1 MSQRFTRENIHQGI
15 LFFLLALVAVGMQFS
30 HFLVSLG
37 IILLAANFLAEGR
50 FGDKWAKIKSN
61 PSIYLFVGFFLLHL
75 LGLLWTTDFDFAFRD
90 IKIKLP
96 ILALPLVLG
105 AGTLLKPKQFHWI
118 LILFIATSLLSSII
132 GSVIYFILSQPGD
145 DYRNMSPF
153 MSHIRLSL
161 MMGTAMFSSFYLG
174 QKTEVLKPLKSIF
187 IGLGVWFLVYLFM
200 LRAMSGIVAVLAAA
214 LVIVWLY
221 TNSLSSIYKHVLR
234 GLIASTILLIGLYI
248 YQQIDRFY
256 QFDEISID
264 QVEKKTPRGEDYV
277 FYLDIPLVENGHFVY
292 SYIAYSELE
301 TSWNEVSEIPF
312 KGLDKK
318 GQQIEPTLIRYLT
331 SKNLRKDK
339 DGISQLTH
347 LDIWAIENGI
357 ANERFLDSKSLNN
370 LTYRYIWEVHNYLS
384 GFSPQGNSFGQ
395 RFLFWKIGLS
405 IWKEH
410 FFTGVGTGDL
420 QLAFNAKYD
429 SLPFEISN
437 KYRLR
442 AHNQYLTI
450 GIAFGVFGL
459 AYFVLTLFS
468 GWFTSS
474 NGKTFLFVS
483 FFSILLVSMLDEDTL
498 ETQYGV
504 TFSMYFY
511 FLFLFHQPKTIEQK
525 T

>member
-1 MSQRFTRENIHQGI
+1 MNQRFTKENVHQGI

-37 IILLAANFLAEGR
+37 IMLMAVNFLAEGR
-50 FGDKWAKIKSN
+50 YQEKWVKIKSN

-75 LGLLWTTDFDFAFRD
+75 IGLLWTEDFDFAFRD
-90 IKIKLP
+90 IQIKLP
-96 ILALPLVLG
+96 ILALPLILG

-118 LILFIATSLLSSII
+118 LVIFIATSLLSSII

-161 MMGTAMFSSFYLG
+161 MMGVAMFSSFYLG

-214 LVIVWLY
+214 LVIIWLY
-221 TNSLSSIYKHVLR
+221 TNALSSKYKYLFR
-234 GLIASTILLIGLYI
+234 SLIVSSILFIGLYI
-248 YQQIDRFY
+248 YQQINQFY
-256 QFDEISID
+256 QLDEISID
-264 QVEKKTPRGEDYV
+264 QVEMQTPRGEDYV
-277 FYLDIPLVENGHFVY
+277 FYLDIPLIENGHYVY

-301 TSWNEVSEIPF
+301 NAWNEVSEMDF

-318 GQQIEPTLIRYLT
+318 GQFIEPTLIRYLT
-331 SKNLRKDK
+331 SKNLRKDR
-339 DGISQLTH
+339 DGVSELTH
-347 LDIWAIENGI
+347 LDIWAVENGI
-357 ANERFLDSKSLNN
+357 ANERFLNSKSLNN
-370 LTYRYIWEVHNYLS
+370 LTYRYIWEVHNYLN

-405 IWKEH
+405 IWSDH

-420 QLAFNAKYD
+420 QIEFNKKYN
-429 SLPFEISN
+429 SLPFEIYE

-450 GIAFGVFGL
+450 GIAFGVLGL
-459 AYFVLTLFS
+459 IYFVITLFS
-468 GWFTSS
+468 GCFILP
-474 NGKTFLFVS
+474 NGRSFLFIS
-483 FFSILLVSMLDEDTL
+483 FFTILLVSMLDEDTL

-504 TFSMYFY
+504 TFAMYFY
-511 FLFLFHQPKTIEQK
+511 FLFLFQQPKKLTVE
-525 T
+525 